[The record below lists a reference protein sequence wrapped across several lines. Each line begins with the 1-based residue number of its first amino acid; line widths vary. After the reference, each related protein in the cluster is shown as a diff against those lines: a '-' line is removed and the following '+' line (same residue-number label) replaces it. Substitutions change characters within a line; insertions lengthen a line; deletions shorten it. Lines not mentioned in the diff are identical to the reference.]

1 MMGTRR
7 TTVILAAVV
16 VGIVAGLA
24 VYQYLTTVQERAN
37 NDARLVKVFVVKRD
51 IVKGTPGERALE
63 AAWIRSDQIN
73 LKFRPVTAVVDI
85 NVIRGRVAVT
95 DLAAHQVVVERQFVD
110 PTVGLVTSA
119 GRIPAGQVAITL
131 SFDEVTGVAGLIQ
144 PGDKVNML
152 LLLGPE
158 ERYLL
163 QNVNVLFVGK
173 KPAPQ
178 PGETQPPNQPAEEM
192 RSGLITFA
200 VSPENAARI
209 AFANARGQG
218 SVIHLTL
225 VPPDNKPVPVPS
237 MNDENLIASPT
248 QTG

>member
-7 TTVILAAVV
+7 TTVILAAVIM
-16 VGIVAGLA
+16 GIIAGLA

-37 NDARLVKVFVVKRD
+37 KDARLVKVFVVKRD
-51 IVKGTPGERALE
+51 VVKGTPGERALQ
-63 AAWIRSDQIN
+63 AGWIRSDQIN
-73 LKFRPVTAVVDI
+73 LKFRPVTAVLDI
-85 NVIRGRVAVT
+85 NIIRGRV
-95 DLAAHQVVVERQFVD
+95 AAHQVVVDHQFVD

-119 GRIPAGQVAITL
+119 GRIPAGRVAITL
-131 SFDEVTGVAGLIQ
+131 SFDEVAGVAGLIQ

-152 LLLGPE
+152 MLLGAQ

-173 KPAPQ
+173 RPAPQ
-178 PGETQPPNQPAEEM
+178 PGESQPVNQPVEET

-209 AFANARGQG
+209 AFANARAEQKA
-218 SVIHLTL
+218 IHLTL
-225 VPPDNKPVPVPS
+225 VPPDNEPAPVPS
-237 MNDENLIASPT
+237 INDADLIASPT